1 MASCG
6 AVAAAS
12 RGPRV
17 LTHGEHPARQ
27 QGGIGQS
34 AAAGSRA
41 PGRGA
46 GAAGAGG
53 GRPGGSPIR
62 GWRSRWRVPPG
73 PSGQTVAVAAR
84 SMSLCWAFANGS
96 YTGMPGS
103 LRPRCR
109 RSGAWGRL
117 PVPVACCPA
126 VPFRAG
132 GPSPAGSITGTGA
145 WRGSRGPGGRGLRP
159 GQLPAAAPR
168 RSGLRSGHSPRAAR
182 TAPAA
187 TTASRR
193 LILPPPGWR
202 AAAARGAPG
211 IGGTTARWV
220 RRARAWG
227 TAAPG
232 RQRGGGVTL
241 AARARVASPHGV
253 SCLRPTAGAG
263 RRALPQGCGSRVLA
277 WGICRALVRG
287 ASRRSERLIP
297 LWGAGGAVDH
307 TRRSTRPPTR
317 PPT

>member
-1 MASCG
+1 MGMASCG

-168 RSGLRSGHSPRAAR
+168 RSGLRSGHSPRPPGPPR
-182 TAPAA
+182 P
-187 TTASRR
+187 
-193 LILPPPGWR
+193 LPPPAGASSCRLPAGGPRRPGVRPGLGEQQPDGCAGPGPGVQQRPAASGAAGSPWRPGRGWR
-202 AAAARGAPG
+202 RLTVSPVSGRRPGPGAAPCRRG
-211 IGGTTARWV
+211 
-220 RRARAWG
+220 
-227 TAAPG
+227 AAPG
-232 RQRGGGVTL
+232 CW
-241 AARARVASPHGV
+241 P
-253 SCLRPTAGAG
+253 
-263 RRALPQGCGSRVLA
+263 
-277 WGICRALVRG
+277 G
-287 ASRRSERLIP
+287 ASAG
-297 LWGAGGAVDH
+297 LWCVVPVDDQ
-307 TRRSTRPPTR
+307 SG
-317 PPT
+317 